1 MPVSGALL
9 IASCLWGQPSIHIDF
24 SEASGLPESGWNLVG
39 PDNAPTVLLDST
51 GGSSTIS
58 VDVAD
63 AFAGTSATTW
73 TPSGLADWP
82 DEVGG
87 DYLYLDETDPVGEII
102 LENVPEDRDYR
113 LWLLSRTENGAETAS
128 RTRWTVNGLTG
139 SGIVFNSAEHLAGES
154 DQALEW
160 RIVRA
165 VDGQITI
172 RGEWLSGER
181 AGQLNGLIL
190 EDVTDSYNPA
200 TYYTEWAF
208 PWDAAM
214 TTLYVD
220 SQFEPL
226 GETGEGS
233 ETDPFRSIQAAV
245 DRAAELDAS
254 GMGAHLI
261 IRSGVYRESVHVRNR
276 NNDTPLV
283 LEAEE
288 PGRVIL
294 LGSDVY
300 ADWQPSGEDGLWEH
314 EWAYDFG
321 WEPNPWPDN
330 LPLDVPGFRRELLF
344 VDGAPYRQVLE
355 RENLRDRT
363 YFVSDGEN
371 RIYLDPEGDLD
382 PREARIE
389 VSVRPATGFLLRLE
403 RVRNVAVMGLR
414 LQHGATAM
422 FTGAA
427 LSLRGAENVIVEDT
441 VITDNNGIGLEYNA
455 SGSRRVENVV
465 LRNVRMDR
473 NGTLGMTGVVHNLYV
488 ENCST
493 NDNNWRGASF
503 GATGWAP
510 CGFKMS
516 YCSNVWINGL
526 EVHNNH
532 ATGAWFDTE
541 NRYILVERMY
551 SYNNYRHGSSL
562 EANFGPFHIRDSV
575 FAGNQVS
582 GISVY
587 DNSFVT
593 IRESAFFNNE
603 EQQLRFSG
611 RPTLAPEELPSSP
624 NWFRERQSARQVP
637 SWVELDGN
645 LVGVE
650 GRDKA
655 LSMLYN
661 FAMSSGGY
669 TDEDGNPRL
678 ERLQRTWTS
687 DNNRFFHPYPARVA
701 FMFADLEGGK
711 ISFSDYQA
719 LMAADTSSEWLGDI
733 APPDLAGRLKAGGRA
748 VTGYQEFDYTAPP
761 FGRFFDPSERSEF
774 GLRRSDWYGW
784 MYVRDL
790 PWVFH
795 YEHGWQYVEGGT
807 EADASGGSA
816 LVYDRKLGWIFLA
829 RDFYPVFYV
838 HSLEAWVLYATG
850 GQPGRRWVYVLGG
863 DNPDWML
870 VE

>member
-1 MPVSGALL
+1 MLVCGAF
-9 IASCLWGQPSIHIDF
+9 CLTIGLTGQTSIRIDF
-24 SEASGLPESGWNLVG
+24 AAEAGAPGAGWNLVEAG
-39 PDNAPTVLLDST
+39 TEPGGLTDSEGNASAIGLTLE
-51 GGSSTIS
+51 
-58 VDVAD
+58 D
-63 AFAGTSATTW
+63 AFAGAASTSW
-73 TPSGLADWP
+73 SGAGFAEWP
-82 DEVGG
+82 EAVGG
-87 DYLYLDETDPVGEII
+87 DYLYLTQANPVGEVI

-113 LWLLSRTENGAETAS
+113 LWLLSRTENAEEQAS

-154 DQALEW
+154 EQALEW

-165 VDGQITI
+165 VEGQISI
-172 RGEWLSGER
+172 RGEWLAGER
-181 AGQLNGLIL
+181 AGQLNGVIL
-190 EDVTDSYNPA
+190 EDVTELYDPA
-200 TYYTEWAF
+200 NFYTEWAF
-208 PWDAAM
+208 PWDAPM
-214 TTLYVD
+214 ETLYVD
-220 SQFEPL
+220 SAAEPL
-226 GETGEGS
+226 EDMGDGS
-233 ETDPFRSIQAAV
+233 ADNPFRSIQAAV
-245 DRAAELDAS
+245 DRAGELDTA
-254 GMGAHLI
+254 GMGSRLI
-261 IRSGVYRESVHVRNR
+261 IRSGVYRESVLARNR
-276 NNDTPLV
+276 NNDSPLV

-300 ADWQPSGEDGLWEH
+300 SDWQPSGEAGLWEH
-314 EWAYDFG
+314 EWTYDFG

-330 LPLDVPGFRRELLF
+330 LPLNVPGFRRELLF

-355 RENLRDRT
+355 RDNLQDRT

-371 RIYLDPEGDLD
+371 RILLDPEGELD
-382 PREARIE
+382 PREALIE
-389 VSVRPATGFLLRLE
+389 VSVRPATGYLLRLE
-403 RVRNVAVMGLR
+403 RVRNVVVRGLR

-422 FTGAA
+422 FNGAA
-427 LSLRGAENVIVEDT
+427 LSLRGAENIIVEDT

-455 SGSRRVENVV
+455 SGSRGVRNVV

-493 NDNNWRGASF
+493 NDNNWRGAAF

-562 EANFGPFHIRDSV
+562 EANFGPFHIRNSV

-587 DNSFVT
+587 DNAFAT
-593 IRESAFFNNE
+593 IRDSVFYNNE

-611 RPTLAPEELPSSP
+611 RPTLPPEELPASP

-637 SWVELDGN
+637 SWIDLEGN

-669 TDEDGNPRL
+669 TDEGGNLRL
-678 ERLQRTWTS
+678 ERLQRTWAS

-711 ISFSDYQA
+711 LSYADYQS
-719 LMAADTSSEWLGDI
+719 LMAADGSSEWLGDL
-733 APPDLAGRLKAGGRA
+733 PPADLTGRLKAGGRP
-748 VTGYQEFDYTAPP
+748 VTGYQEIDYTAPES
-761 FGRFFDPSERSEF
+761 GRFFDPSERSEF

-784 MYVRDL
+784 MYVREL
-790 PWVFH
+790 PWLFH
-795 YEHGWQYVEGGT
+795 YEHGWQYVEPQAAG
-807 EADASGGSA
+807 DASDGTA
-816 LVYDRKLGWIFLA
+816 LVYDQKLGWIFLA

-850 GQPGRRWVYVLGG
+850 GQPGKRWVYVLGG
-863 DNPDWML
+863 DDPDWML